1 MIDYGISTALFK
13 GHAPDDVIA
22 AIAEA
27 GFREIEISAGG
38 EDYDAWFRDPG
49 GRRRAL
55 QRAGITPTS
64 VHSPEDGWHS
74 AARDPLVRQRC
85 VEIVIDCFHRAA
97 EIGAEM
103 VVVHPN
109 SALDPFT
116 ADTYTDSWG
125 RTLETLAVWAEQA
138 EAIGVTMLLE
148 NMPARGL
155 PRPGSSVSDVLAMID
170 GLGDHVGIC
179 LDVGHTHANGLDPT
193 AEMREAGDRLLEVH
207 LQDNDGSGEDQH
219 WIMGAGTI
227 DWDAYHETVDDLVFE
242 GFQVFETLYGDTPT
256 ALLDQLAGIRRRWT
270 ISRRDAPRG

>member
-1 MIDYGISTALFK
+1 MTDYGISTALFK
-13 GHAPDDVIA
+13 RHEPDDVIA
-22 AIAEA
+22 AIAGA

-38 EDYDAWFRDPG
+38 DDYDAWFQDPA
-49 GRRRAL
+49 RRRRGL
-55 QRAGITPTS
+55 ERAGITPTS
-64 VHSPEDGWHS
+64 VHSPRQGWHS
-74 AARDPLVRQRC
+74 AACDPLVRQRC

-116 ADTYTDSWG
+116 PDTYAESWA
-125 RTLETLAVWAEQA
+125 RTRETLAVWAEQA
-138 EAIGVTMLLE
+138 EAIGVIMLLE

-155 PRPGSSVSDVLAMID
+155 PRPGATVSDVLEMID
-170 GLGDHVGIC
+170 GLGDHTGIC
-179 LDVGHTHANGLDPT
+179 LDVGHTHANGLDPA

-227 DWDAYHETVDDLVFE
+227 DWGAYHETVDDLAFE

-256 ALLDQLAGIRRRWT
+256 ALLDQLASLRLRWT
-270 ISRRDAPRG
+270 RLRKDTSRG